1 MLLSHHLLAQEDLW
15 LSLVDDWS
23 ANSTRGDLARERGM
37 ARSSRKMLEQLCTI
51 PSPFFEQ
58 LPGMYAIKECR
69 DGHTAE
75 GTLCKPAALF
85 AASTKNALQRYHVMR
100 VPTDDNDDP
109 VMPVGREQQL
119 GAYKLV
125 CQAHILPAEPDFSE
139 TIGAVLLAAIVG
151 CSVQPAVGI
160 RYSSDANFNGPT
172 L

>member
-1 MLLSHHLLAQEDLW
+1 MTGQQTAPVAIWPGSGAWRVHLGKC
-15 LSLVDDWS
+15 WS
-23 ANSTRGDLARERGM
+23 S
-37 ARSSRKMLEQLCTI
+37 
-51 PSPFFEQ
+51 
-58 LPGMYAIKECR
+58 YA
-69 DGHTAE
+69 
-75 GTLCKPAALF
+75 P
-85 AASTKNALQRYHVMR
+85 STKNALQRYHVMR

-109 VMPVGREQQL
+109 VMTVGREQQL

-139 TIGAVLLAAIVG
+139 TIGAVLPAAIVG